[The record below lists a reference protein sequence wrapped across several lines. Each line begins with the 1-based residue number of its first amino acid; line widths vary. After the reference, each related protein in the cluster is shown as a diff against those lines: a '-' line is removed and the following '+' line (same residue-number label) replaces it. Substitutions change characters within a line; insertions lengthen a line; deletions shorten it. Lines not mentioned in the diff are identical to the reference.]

1 MTDNPTFAEY
11 LRQIE
16 ALEKAPR
23 EGDPEA
29 QLTAPVRGLLES
41 LEKGVRVVHEMR
53 TGLGRP
59 DLGVKHRGL
68 LVGFVELKAPGK
80 GADPGRFQN
89 SHDRRQWEN
98 FKNLPNLIYT
108 DGRDFALFRQGN
120 EELKVRLN
128 AAKDAAALEQLLL
141 HFLYWK
147 PQVPRNPE
155 ELARFLAPL
164 TRFLREAVQEAV
176 RTNPEGDLARLR
188 EEWRKT
194 LLPGAD
200 DRAFADAYAQLVA
213 YGFLLARTLDP
224 GEEPLSLERALELLE
239 GQYGLLMEALFLSN
253 HPRVLAEIR
262 PAYDLLRRSI
272 QAVDPQD
279 FRGAEADPWLYFY
292 EDFLAAYDPEL
303 RKEMGV
309 YYTPARVVQTMVRLT
324 DGLLREGF
332 GFPLGLAEEEVT
344 LLDPATGTGTFLLA
358 ALEQALNSVAELY
371 GEGMRGQYAA
381 KVANRLYGI
390 ELMVGPYAVAQLR
403 LSQAIQA
410 EGGSLPEGGLNLYL
424 ADTLEAPEAPPLE
437 QPFFYERLA
446 EERKKAADL
455 KGKQPILVVLGNPPY
470 DRVEGESEEERKKKG
485 GWVLNGPRKPYP
497 LMEDFLHPV
506 RTGGHGQHIKQI
518 YNLYAYFWRFA
529 LWKVFEQDPGRRG
542 VLCFIT
548 ASSYLQGPAFAGMR
562 EHIRRVADEVYILD
576 LGGEGRGAIREENVF
591 NIQTP
596 VAIALVARYGP
607 EDRQKPARVLYHRLA
622 ATTREGKLEELAALT
637 SLKEIPFREAPVEW
651 QAPFFPEAGGEWA
664 TWPRLIDLFPW
675 HHSGV
680 QFKRT
685 WPIGPTREILE
696 QRWNVLLQAPPGE
709 RPWLFREERDRK
721 VERQYP
727 AVHSPA
733 RLPPLSDLKPENPPE
748 AIVRYGYRSFD
759 RAWAIVDG
767 RVCSYPRPPLWH
779 TWGEKQVYLTSLL
792 AGSLGKGPAL
802 TTSAYVPD
810 LDHFHNRGGRVFPL
824 YRDRE
829 AQHPNLT
836 QGLLELL
843 EEAYGFQV
851 TAEDFL
857 AYVYAL
863 LAQPAFTER
872 FQEEVR
878 HPPVRVPLTRDP
890 GLFRRGV
897 ELGSKLLWLHTY
909 GERYPHVDSWSAFQ
923 GKARWG
929 KAPSAYPAGHR
940 YDPDTKTLQVGDGEV
955 REVDPEVWEYQ
966 VSGFRP
972 LKEWLDYRK
981 VNRGGRRSSPL
992 DETVPSQ
999 WDKDLSEELLEL
1011 IWVLEQT
1018 LAIHPDQSR
1027 LLEDVLG
1034 GGLFETGELPT
1045 PGEEERQPPGKADPE
1060 DPGEAQ
1066 QVELLS
1072 PTDGS
1077 SG

>member
-1 MTDNPTFAEY
+1 MTDNPAFAEY

-16 ALEKAPR
+16 ALEEAPR

-29 QLTAPVRGLLES
+29 QLVPLVRRLLES
-41 LEKGVRVVHEMR
+41 LEKGVRVVHEVR

-89 SHDRRQWEN
+89 PHDRRQWEN

-108 DGRDFALFRQGN
+108 DGRDFALFRQGDAL
-120 EELKVRLN
+120 LKVRLN
-128 AAKDAAALEQLLL
+128 ADKDAAALEQLLL
-141 HFLYWK
+141 DFLCWK

-188 EEWRKT
+188 EEWRQT

-200 DRAFADAYAQLVA
+200 EETFADAYAQLVA
-213 YGFLLARTLDP
+213 YGFLLARTLDT

-272 QAVDPQD
+272 QAVDPQV
-279 FRGAEADPWLYFY
+279 FRGAKADPWLYFY
-292 EDFLAAYDPEL
+292 EDFLAVYDPNL
-303 RKEMGV
+303 RRDMGV
-309 YYTPARVVQTMVRLT
+309 YYTPAPVVGAMVRLT
-324 DGLLREGF
+324 DAVLKQGF
-332 GFPLGLAEEEVT
+332 GFSLGLAEEEVT

-381 KVANRLYGI
+381 KVVNRLYGI

-410 EGGSLPEGGLNLYL
+410 EGGRLPEGGLNLYL

-529 LWKVFEQDPGRRG
+529 LWKVFEQDPGRGG

-607 EDRQKPARVLYHRLA
+607 EDRATPARVFYHRLA
-622 ATTREGKLEELAALT
+622 ATTREGKLQELVALT

-685 WPIGPTREILE
+685 WPIGPTREVLKK
-696 QRWNVLLQAPPGE
+696 RWNELLKAPPEE
-709 RPWLFREERDRK
+709 RPRLFREERDRK
-721 VERQYP
+721 AERQYP

-843 EEAYGFQV
+843 GKTYDFFVSPEEFA
-851 TAEDFL
+851 
-857 AYVYAL
+857 AYVYAV
-863 LAQPAFTER
+863 LAHPAYTKRFTEELR
-872 FQEEVR
+872 T
-878 HPPVRVPLTRDP
+878 PGPRVPLTKDP
-890 GLFRRGV
+890 SLFRRGV
-897 ELGSKLLWLHTY
+897 ALGSELLWLHTY
-909 GERYPHVDSWSAFQ
+909 GERYGQGRSWSAFR

-940 YDPDTKTLQVGDGEV
+940 YDPATQTLQVGDGEV
-955 REVDPEVWEYQ
+955 REVAPEVYEFE
-966 VSGFRP
+966 VSGFFPVRS
-972 LKEWLDYRK
+972 WLGYRQRQR
-981 VNRGGRRSSPL
+981 RGRSSSPL
-992 DETVPSQ
+992 DGIVPAD
-999 WDKDLSEELLEL
+999 WTPELGRELLEL
-1011 IWVLEQT
+1011 LWVLEGT
-1018 LAIHPDQSR
+1018 LAVYPKQAQ

-1045 PGEEERQPPGKADPE
+1045 PGEEERQPPG
-1060 DPGEAQ
+1060 EAGREAPDENTQ

-1072 PTDGS
+1072 PTG
-1077 SG
+1077 